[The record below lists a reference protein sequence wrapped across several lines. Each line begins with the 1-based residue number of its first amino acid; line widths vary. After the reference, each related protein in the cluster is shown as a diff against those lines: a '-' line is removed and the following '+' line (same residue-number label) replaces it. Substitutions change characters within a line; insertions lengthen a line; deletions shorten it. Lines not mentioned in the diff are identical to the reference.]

1 MDFESEIR
9 SISLDGFQLVN
20 CKYFSRSSEPIMTLF
35 SSAVSFN
42 AASKEALNCCES
54 VEILINEKSK
64 SIIVRPAVNSKHSEA
79 IKWKKPSGKAQY
91 SRIECSMFS
100 RKIYSAWGL
109 DKEYSY
115 KTMGKLLQCDK
126 KVNRLFHFSNK
137 EAWQGSKMIRENC

>member
-100 RKIYSAWGL
+100 RKYIVHGGLIRNIAIKLWENLCSAT
-109 DKEYSY
+109 K
-115 KTMGKLLQCDK
+115 
-126 KVNRLFHFSNK
+126 R
-137 EAWQGSKMIRENC
+137 